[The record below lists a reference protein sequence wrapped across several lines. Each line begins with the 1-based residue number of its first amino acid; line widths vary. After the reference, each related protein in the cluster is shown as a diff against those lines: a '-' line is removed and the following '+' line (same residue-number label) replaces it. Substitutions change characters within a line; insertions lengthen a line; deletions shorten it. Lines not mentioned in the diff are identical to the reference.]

1 MAGAGAGLV
10 PGHDAAP
17 HVAILTDLEWPVLAG
32 SWPVPRRWP
41 GRCDPHRLGMAG
53 AGSRIAPLFAAVGEC
68 CDPHRLGMAGAGPA
82 DAEPDEYEAAVAILT
97 DLEWP
102 VLEVLV
108 MDGGEVLV

>member
-1 MAGAGAGLV
+1 
-10 PGHDAAP
+10 
-17 HVAILTDLEWPVLAG
+17 
-32 SWPVPRRWP
+32 
-41 GRCDPHRLGMAG
+41 
-53 AGSRIAPLFAAVGEC
+53 
-68 CDPHRLGMAGAGPA
+68 MAGAGPA